1 MPERL
6 PIYEL
11 ESELVRELRQR
22 RRLLVVAPTGSG
34 KSTQIPQMLLRHGL
48 LGQGQAVILQPRRLA
63 ARLLAARVAQELGVR
78 LGQEVGY
85 TIRFDN
91 QSGPC
96 TRIRFVT
103 EGILLRQML
112 EQPELPG
119 ITALIFDE
127 FHERHLYGDI
137 TLARALDLQE
147 QRRPDL
153 LVLVMSA
160 TLDVTLLR
168 PYLEHWQQPPPPPWQ
183 PGCTVLESDGG
194 LYPVH
199 IQHLEGPV
207 GRNEPPVWEKA
218 ADVFANYVRQ
228 GGQGDVLIFMPGA
241 YEIQQTLRALERR
254 PESGGFLLLPL
265 HGQLP
270 VSQQDA
276 ALRPSPR
283 RKVVV
288 ATNVAETSLTI
299 PGIRLVIDSGLA
311 RIPRYDPVRGINTLW
326 IERISRAS
334 ADQRAG
340 RAGRTG
346 PGLCV
351 RLWSRADHLHR
362 PAQEE
367 PEVRRLD
374 LAEAVLLLKA
384 TGVSDLHTFRWLEP
398 PDPAAL
404 ARAEDLLVE
413 LGALEVVDAPEPSTG
428 TAPAPAASHGQH
440 RTTRI
445 TPLGRKMLAFPVHP
459 RYARM
464 LLAARDH
471 GCVREACLA
480 AALTQGRELL
490 LRNVPAP
497 VAAARDDHL
506 GTRFPSDFHR
516 LMGAWEHVR
525 QQGYPFE
532 LCERLGIHRGT
543 ALQVEELYDQFLEI
557 ARREG
562 LEIRSMPAADSAL
575 ARTLLTAFPDH
586 LARRPD
592 PGSRRCELANG
603 RRGVLDPESVVQT
616 ASWVVAAE
624 VREVQESGGNTETLL
639 SLLAP
644 VDPAWIQE
652 AFPNELQR
660 VLRVWFDPATR
671 RVYAESQSRFRG
683 VLVEQRRIEP
693 PPREEAARLLAE
705 EIFAGRLPLKS
716 WDHAVEQWMA
726 RLNFLTRTCPELGLP
741 PFTEEARRS
750 VLETLCHGAFT
761 YKEIKERD
769 VAPLVRSWLSP
780 EQQALLDQHAPERV
794 RLRNGR
800 APRVLYSN
808 DAPPRIALRIQELY
822 GVEETPR
829 IALGRVPV
837 VVQIL
842 SPGMKPVQVT
852 QDLASFWRDHYPRLR
867 QELQRRYPKHEWR

>member
-11 ESELVRELRQR
+11 ESDLIRELRQR

-48 LGQGQAVILQPRRLA
+48 LGDGQAVILQPRRLA
-63 ARLLAARVAQELGVR
+63 ARLLAARVAQELGVS
-78 LGQEVGY
+78 LGREVGY

-91 QSGPC
+91 QSGPH

-112 EQPELPG
+112 EQPELSG

-147 QRRPDL
+147 QQRPDL

-168 PYLEHWQQPPPPPWQ
+168 PYLERWQQPPPAPWQ
-183 PGCTVLESDGG
+183 PGCAVLESEGG
-194 LYPVH
+194 LFPVH
-199 IQHLEGPV
+199 VRHLDGSP

-218 ADVFANYVRQ
+218 ADVFADYVRQ
-228 GGQGDVLIFMPGA
+228 GGEGDVLVFMPGA

-254 PESGGFLLLPL
+254 PESAGFALLPL

-270 VSQQDA
+270 PSQQDA
-276 ALRPSPR
+276 ALRPSAR

-346 PGLCV
+346 PGLCI
-351 RLWSRADHLHR
+351 RLWSTADHLRR

-367 PEVRRLD
+367 PEIRRLD
-374 LAEAVLLLKA
+374 LAEVVLLLKA
-384 TGVSDLHTFRWLEP
+384 TGVSDLSSFRWLEP
-398 PDPAAL
+398 PDAAAL

-413 LGALEVVDAPEPSTG
+413 LGALEWVEAAPSPCGAGPSTS
-428 TAPAPAASHGQH
+428 ASRAGH
-440 RTTRI
+440 RITRI

-464 LLAARDH
+464 LLAAQDH

-490 LRNVPAP
+490 LRGAPPA

-506 GTRFPSDFHR
+506 GTRFGSDFHR
-516 LMGAWEHVR
+516 LMRAWEYVR

-532 LCERLGIHRGT
+532 LCERLGVHRGA
-543 ALQVEELYDQFLEI
+543 ALQVEELYEQFLEI

-562 LEIRSMPAADSAL
+562 LEIRSTPAPDSAL

-586 LARRPD
+586 LARRLD
-592 PGSRRCELANG
+592 PGSRRCELTGG

-616 ASWVVAAE
+616 SAWVVAAE
-624 VREVQESGGNTETLL
+624 VREVQNSHGSTETVL

-644 VDPAWIQE
+644 IDPGWIEQ
-652 AFPNELQR
+652 AFPGDLQT
-660 VLRVWFDPATR
+660 VSRVWFDPSTR
-671 RVYAESQSRFRG
+671 RVCAETQTRFRS
-683 VLVEQRRIEP
+683 VLVAQRRIEP
-693 PPREEAARLLAE
+693 PPPEEAARLLAE
-705 EIFAGRLPLKS
+705 ELLAGRLPLKS
-716 WDHAVEQWMA
+716 WDHAVEQWIT
-726 RLNFLTRTCPELGLP
+726 RLNFLARTCPELGLP

-750 VLETLCHGAFT
+750 VLETLCHGAFS

-780 EQQALLDQHAPERV
+780 QQQALLEEHAPERV
-794 RLRNGR
+794 RLSNGR
-800 APRVLYSN
+800 TPRVLYSN
-808 DAPPRIALRIQELY
+808 DGPPRISLRIQELY
-822 GVEETPR
+822 GVQEAPR
-829 IALGRVPV
+829 VALGRVPL

-852 QDLASFWRDHYPRLR
+852 QDLNNFWREHYPRLR